1 MMINFTVT
9 HMPSCLIIV
18 LCSTLV
24 LQKPTAQSAISAATN
39 AASPNQVPPSA
50 SGLQPGAT
58 GPLAISQITS
68 ALKCKLPNCPKP
80 CYMEVNGHVHDFCS
94 KAHAVTYF
102 QQQSQQQS
110 QQPMAQSPGA
120 PTTMSKGTP
129 SLYQFAHQLTCLLSS
144 SIKSSAITSISW

>member
-1 MMINFTVT
+1 M
-9 HMPSCLIIV
+9 
-18 LCSTLV
+18 
-24 LQKPTAQSAISAATN
+24 LQKPTPQSAVSAATN
-39 AASPNQVPPSA
+39 AASPNQVPPST

-120 PTTMSKGTP
+120 PTTMSKGTHHYTSLHTSSHFYCLAPLNPLQSPP
-129 SLYQFAHQLTCLLSS
+129 SNPLQSHP
-144 SIKSSAITSISW
+144 SAGRPMSGKVRC